1 MTLISLGFACRV
13 RESIDRF
20 NEFRVE
26 TNFFDWIMSNFSTV
40 LYVFQNIDNP
50 ELFLTKNHFKGQA
63 PSENNKTHYI
73 ANHNQLYFMS
83 LHDFPV
89 EIPFNDYMPTFLETY
104 KRRLLRLKNL
114 ILNSTEKLH
123 FIHMIGFEQAIPTI
137 ADIYYFVLAV
147 QKINSN
153 CKFYLHLL
161 IPPEF
166 HHKST
171 VITQLLICGNIKVH
185 YLTSNPSIEPNGQQR
200 HDLNWSETYK
210 HIQYHF

>member
-1 MTLISLGFACRV
+1 MPLISLGFACRV

-20 NEFRVE
+20 NGFRVE

-50 ELFLTKNHFKGQA
+50 DLFLTNNHFTSQA
-63 PSENNKTHYI
+63 PSENNKTHYTAI
-73 ANHNQLYFMS
+73 HNQLNFMS

-89 EIPFNDYMPTFLETY
+89 EIPFYEYMPKFLETY
-104 KRRLLRLKNL
+104 KRRLVRLKNM
-114 ILNSTEKLH
+114 IVTSKETIH
-123 FIHMIGFEQAIPTI
+123 FIHMIGFENMIPTI
-137 ADIYYFVLAV
+137 ADVYYFVLAV

-153 CKFYLHLL
+153 CNFYLHLFV
-161 IPPEF
+161 PPEF
-166 HHKST
+166 HYKAD
-171 VITQLLICGNIKVH
+171 VINELIICNNIKVH
-185 YLTSNPSIEPNGQQR
+185 YLTSNASIHPNGLQR